1 MYTELKPNVSAAG
14 LRVGLAV
21 SRYHA
26 EITAALRDAAIKQ
39 FTEAGGAAD
48 DLRIVSAPGAFEL
61 IAVCRALAMVADTDA
76 IVAIGCVI
84 SGETMHDRYIAA
96 AVAHGLS
103 MITVQRGVP
112 VTFGVL
118 TCQNVDQAKARAGG
132 DKGNKG
138 AQAMA
143 AAIETAHTVKIL
155 HEMEARC

>member
-1 MYTELKPNVSAAG
+1 
-14 LRVGLAV
+14 
-21 SRYHA
+21 
-26 EITAALRDAAIKQ
+26 
-39 FTEAGGAAD
+39 
-48 DLRIVSAPGAFEL
+48 
-61 IAVCRALAMVADTDA
+61 
-76 IVAIGCVI
+76 
-84 SGETMHDRYIAA
+84 
-96 AVAHGLS
+96 

-143 AAIETAHTVKIL
+143 AAIETAHTLKTL